1 MDQEPTPMTD
11 AVALIVAGGRGERL
25 GGTVPKQYQPLA
37 GVAMLRRAITPFLNH
52 PRITAVRVVF
62 RADDREHY
70 DRAVA
75 GLDMEPPVAGG
86 ASRQESARL
95 GLESLA
101 QHPPAAVLIHDAARP
116 FCPPDLID
124 RTLAALALAPA
135 AVPAVPVHD
144 TLKRVDRDQ
153 PGRIADTVDRTGLYR
168 VQTPQAFRYDL
179 ILAAHRRLA
188 GEACTDDAQV
198 AERAGLAVALVPGDE
213 DNVKVTTPDD
223 YRRAERR
230 LLAET
235 ETRTGFGFDVH
246 RFGPGDHVMLG
257 GIAIPHDAGLIG
269 HSDADVALHAATDA
283 ILGAIAAGDIGSHFP
298 PSDPRWQGAPSAGFL
313 RHAAEMVAQ
322 AGGRIV
328 HLDLTVI
335 CERPKIGPHRAA
347 MAARIADIL
356 GLVPRRISIKA
367 TTTERLGFT
376 GRGEGIAVQAAA
388 TVSMPAEPAEPWR
401 NAAG

>member
-1 MDQEPTPMTD
+1 MTD